1 MSIGVWVIYLTS
13 FIKNSNEM
21 TSFELTNYFSDEF
34 YLEWFFVYEKYKK
47 IHIFF
52 IIEMLEFN
60 LEIMILLF
68 FSLSTWASILNL
80 KQPRKILNR
89 KKWLSFKNGVIFNCS
104 RHKVKINNEVEVKI
118 NRENLW
124 KINTFDSQIEQSW
137 RKKKFET
144 LQQKSTD

>member
-1 MSIGVWVIYLTS
+1 MTS

-68 FSLSTWASILNL
+68 FSLST
-80 KQPRKILNR
+80 
-89 KKWLSFKNGVIFNCS
+89 
-104 RHKVKINNEVEVKI
+104 
-118 NRENLW
+118 
-124 KINTFDSQIEQSW
+124 
-137 RKKKFET
+137 
-144 LQQKSTD
+144 